1 MVLDTELVYVAIPL
15 HPYIPTSCYIP
26 NSWNTCLI
34 LRATNIAIL
43 SNKMKTAQQLI
54 GNGRGSI
61 GLIGNCAHMSVK
73 NDHHVAVPVISLW
86 SPCTDFGFLQVGP
99 LLLLL

>member
-1 MVLDTELVYVAIPL
+1 MEHML
-15 HPYIPTSCYIP
+15 
-26 NSWNTCLI
+26 

-61 GLIGNCAHMSVK
+61 GLIGTIAVGYGPPAAKLLPGNCAHMSVE
-73 NDHHVAVPVISLW
+73 NDHHVAVLVISLW
-86 SPCTDFGFLQVGP
+86 SSCTDFGFLQVGP
-99 LLLLL
+99 LLITVDFTLVCSHFSV